1 MEIGEATKRLAFIKY
16 LFTVGVEQTEKPEPL
31 CWASVLTFH
40 DAVELFLQLAAEY
53 VNVKERLKDIHFL
66 DYWNLI
72 NACLKSNGKTEL
84 TQIIS
89 MERLNKARVNFKHYG
104 TPPSKSAITGDF
116 RVSVTNF
123 FEENTMLVFDI
134 KFADISM
141 LEVISYQRT
150 KDDLKQAEELLNQN
164 KLEDS
169 LDNVALAFQ
178 KLTDD
183 YESRKRDKW
192 GDSPFSVGPRKYFS
206 GFVMGIRGE
215 LGDFID
221 WARESLGSIQEIVKI
236 IGFGIDYK
244 KYARFKLLTPY
255 VIPLIGGTYSIQ
267 RKDRGSFG
275 NPSVDDVKFC
285 IDFVVESALTL
296 QEFDFEVRKAEK
308 S

>member
-1 MEIGEATKRLAFIKY
+1 MEIDDAVKRLAFIKY

-53 VNVKERLKDIHFL
+53 VNVKGRLKDIHFL
-66 DYWNLI
+66 EYWNLI
-72 NACLKSNGKTEL
+72 NNCLKKLGKAEL

-116 RVSVTNF
+116 KVSVTNF
-123 FEENTMLVFDI
+123 FEENTLLIFDV
-134 KFADISM
+134 KFAEISM
-141 LEVISYQRT
+141 LEIITYQRT
-150 KDDLKQAEELLNQN
+150 RDDLKKAEKLLNQK
-164 KLEDS
+164 KLEAS

-178 KLTDD
+178 KLIDD
-183 YESRKRDKW
+183 YENKKKNKW
-192 GDSPFSVGPRKYFS
+192 GDSPFSVGPRSYQHFS
-206 GFVMGIRGE
+206 AFFMGIKGD
-215 LGDFID
+215 LGKFID
-221 WARESLGSIQEIVKI
+221 WTRESLEAIQEIVRI

-244 KYARFKLLTPY
+244 KYAKFKLLTPY
-255 VIPLIGGTYSIQ
+255 VLPLIGGKYSIQ
-267 RKDRGSFG
+267 RKDRS
-275 NPSVDDVKFC
+275 PSVNDVNFC

-296 QEFDFEVRKAEK
+296 QEFDFEVEKAEE

>member
-1 MEIGEATKRLAFIKY
+1 MDIGDAIKRLAFIKY

-53 VNVKERLKDIHFL
+53 VNVKGRLKDIHFL
-66 DYWNLI
+66 EYWSLI
-72 NACLKSNGKTEL
+72 NNRLKKIGKAEL
-84 TQIIS
+84 TQVIS

-116 RVSVTNF
+116 KVSVTSF
-123 FEENTMLVFDI
+123 FEENTALIFDV
-134 KFADISM
+134 KFAEISM

-150 KDDLKQAEELLNQN
+150 RDDLKKAEELLNQR

-169 LDNVALAFQ
+169 LDNVALAFR
-178 KLTDD
+178 KLVDD
-183 YESRKRDKW
+183 YEGKKRNKW
-192 GDSPFSVGPRKYFS
+192 GDSPFSVGPRLYSHLSAFS
-206 GFVMGIRGE
+206 LGIKGD
-215 LGDFID
+215 LGNFID
-221 WARESLGSIQEIVKI
+221 WTKESLESIQGIVRI

-255 VIPLIGGTYSIQ
+255 IRSTIGGNYSIQ
-267 RKDRGSFG
+267 RKKRR
-275 NPSVDDVKFC
+275 PSVSDIRFC
-285 IDFVVESALTL
+285 IDFVVESALAL
-296 QEFDFEVRKAEK
+296 QEFDFEVEKAEE